1 MYDDFINAGLL
12 SPNAEREAALMGLF
26 ALGSQIGN
34 RSAPRLSPTPPP
46 MDLNAVMN
54 VYQNQMNAALR
65 RGAMRKKMQDQEK
78 LRKLFTP
85 QPVNENLARQIAQ
98 PAVDRYMAQPIM
110 DDPGAF
116 DTDLQQYEQRAMESV
131 LPRARQ
137 MTTTPEALQG
147 LPTNLARVIGGI
159 GQVNPE
165 LGAKTLANALQS
177 RTGTGSPAAVR
188 EFEFYKSL
196 NPEQQRQFLMV
207 KRATQNLNLG
217 NRIVTLDP
225 RTPGGTPLG
234 QRNIELSPGE
244 EPETRG
250 RQAEQSATGTGRG
263 QAKKMLIEGTP
274 EYTKEDSRI
283 RSLQSAFNDLG
294 RLNTRRNEQ
303 IAVAIDI
310 LEKQGNLAAG
320 LGSLT
325 TAVPGTPARRL
336 AAALDAIRANIGFE
350 ELKAMKAASPTGGAL
365 GQVTVREIEFLQ
377 ATMDSL
383 DQGLNPEVLIKNL
396 KNIQRRA
403 NQTAQTARNGL
414 QKTLNASPLYK
425 QRQNRTQRPTN
436 TTQGRPIPA
445 DILRDAR
452 AAIKKKAPREDV
464 LRRLQEQGFDIRGV
478 NF

>member
-1 MYDDFINAGLL
+1 MATNYDDFINAGLL

-110 DDPGAF
+110 DDPAGLYT
-116 DTDLQQYEQRAMESV
+116 DTDLEQVEQRAMESV
-131 LPRARQ
+131 LPAARQ

-234 QRNIELSPGE
+234 QRNIDLRPGDEPDVRRRQKRSEQTGTAQGQAVAKTVPGSEAQVKETQRLSALRAKVEGINADRENMIGFIDRALDFLDNTDIPVTGFASYLS
-244 EPETRG
+244 ETRG
-250 RQAEQSATGTGRG
+250 TPAYQFAQ
-263 QAKKMLIEGTP
+263 LIAP
-274 EYTKEDSRI
+274 I
-283 RSLQSAFNDLG
+283 RSF
-294 RLNTRRNEQ
+294 
-303 IAVAIDI
+303 
-310 LEKQGNLAAG
+310 
-320 LGSLT
+320 
-325 TAVPGTPARRL
+325 
-336 AAALDAIRANIGFE
+336 IGFDRLQQMRE
-350 ELKAMKAASPTGGAL
+350 ESPTGGAL
-365 GQVTVREIEFLQ
+365 GQVAVQELRDLQ
-377 ATMDSL
+377 ATKGSL
-383 DQGLNPEVLIKNL
+383 AEG
-396 KNIQRRA
+396 QREEQLRE
-403 NQTAQTARNGL
+403 
-414 QKTLNASPLYK
+414 TLNDIRAKIVKANKARLKAVQQQLRSAPNNTRGQGAS
-425 QRQNRTQRPTN
+425 
-436 TTQGRPIPA
+436 IPA
-445 DILRDAR
+445 NILREAR
-452 AAIKKKAPREDV
+452 AAIAAGASREEV
-464 LRRLQEQGFDIRGV
+464 MRRLQEQGFNIRGV
-478 NF
+478 NL

>member
-1 MYDDFINAGLL
+1 MYEDFINAGLL

-26 ALGSQIGN
+26 ALGNQIGN

-46 MDLNAVMN
+46 MDLNAVMS

-65 RGAMRKKMQDQEK
+65 RGAMRKQMQDQEK
-78 LRKLFTP
+78 LRKLFEPTP
-85 QPVNENLARQIAQ
+85 INEPAAQAIADARFNQVQSGTMDVDEMDADIDARASAAREAAL
-98 PAVDRYMAQPIM
+98 PA
-110 DDPGAF
+110 
-116 DTDLQQYEQRAMESV
+116 
-131 LPRARQ
+131 ARQ
-137 MTTTPEALQG
+137 MTTTPVALQG
-147 LPTNLARVIGGI
+147 LPANLARVIGGI
-159 GQVNPE
+159 GQVDPE
-165 LGAKTLANALQS
+165 MGAKTLASVLTKS
-177 RTGTGSPAAVR
+177 GTGAASPAAVR
-188 EFEFYKSL
+188 EFEFYQSL
-196 NPEQQRQFLMV
+196 NPEQQQQFLMV

-217 NRIVTLDP
+217 DRIVTLNP

-234 QRNIELSPGE
+234 RRDIGVSPDAQ
-244 EPETRG
+244 PEVRG
-250 RQAEQSATGTGRG
+250 QQAEQSAVGTGRG

-274 EYTKEDSRI
+274 EFTKEDGRI

-294 RLNTRRNEQ
+294 RLNNRRNEQ

-310 LEKQGNLAAG
+310 LEKEGNLAAG
-320 LGSLT
+320 LGSLS
-325 TAVPGTPARRL
+325 TAIPGTPARRL
-336 AAALDAIRANIGFE
+336 AAALDAIKANIGFE

-445 DILRDAR
+445 DVLREAR

-478 NF
+478 NL